1 MHAEHA
7 DNSEVNDLSEHTIVL
22 CSNKAPRLITK
33 ASWSVSTSFGKPCLE
48 IKRVAYG
55 VRTAPRHQSVLRA
68 TPSSFALRF
77 LLGALQLYVIAAR
90 PILVR
95 TTPNRSKSL

>member
-33 ASWSVSTSFGKPCLE
+33 ASWSVSISFGKPCLE

-55 VRTAPRHQSVLRA
+55 V
-68 TPSSFALRF
+68 
-77 LLGALQLYVIAAR
+77 
-90 PILVR
+90 
-95 TTPNRSKSL
+95 